1 MQHFFHQH
9 YQHWILLVRH
19 LHQLRQGYDILKDDV
34 IYDILGTMGF
44 VNALR
49 LVLRVC
55 RGGLSFLALPCN
67 SHSFMSS
74 SVHKRSSSLPY
85 GDEGRGLVVVGNQI
99 AYRSTLLIILSIA
112 RSILWAIEN
121 PSGSKCVVLPAFE
134 HLLASQELL
143 RTTSWKVSGLQLVFV
158 FFQSSSKKH
167 VMRTNDE
174 LTGVSIMYHIYNI

>member
-1 MQHFFHQH
+1 
-9 YQHWILLVRH
+9 
-19 LHQLRQGYDILKDDV
+19 
-34 IYDILGTMGF
+34 
-44 VNALR
+44 
-49 LVLRVC
+49 
-55 RGGLSFLALPCN
+55 
-67 SHSFMSS
+67 MSS

-143 RTTSWKVSGLQLVFV
+143 RTTSWKWSGLQLVFV
-158 FFQSSSKKH
+158 FFNHHPKN
-167 VMRTNDE
+167 M
-174 LTGVSIMYHIYNI
+174 